1 MLRILVTGANGFIAA
16 HCIARLLQSNLLV
29 RGTVRSAAKA
39 ETTRAALI
47 TAGVDVTNL
56 ELVAVPD
63 LMDAGAMASA
73 MANCDGVL
81 HLASAFT
88 YDAKP
93 GEFEEK
99 LLLPAIRGTT
109 AVCKAAAEHECVK
122 KVVIMSSFAAV
133 YDAAKG
139 PQPGKVYTEED
150 WSPLSY
156 EKGRD
161 ATMVVS
167 IMFYIYPIVRHIM
180 ETGVDCV
187 CK

>member
-1 MLRILVTGANGFIAA
+1 MPRILVTGANGFIAA

-39 ETTRAALI
+39 EATRAALI
-47 TAGVDVTNL
+47 SAGIDVTNL

-63 LMDAGAMASA
+63 LMDAGEMASV
-73 MANCDGVL
+73 MVDCDAVL

-99 LLLPAIRGTT
+99 LLLPAVRGTT
-109 AVCKAAAEHECVK
+109 AVCEAAAEHKCVK
-122 KVVIMSSFAAV
+122 KMVIMSSFAAV

-139 PQPGKVYTEED
+139 LQPGKVYTEED

-156 EKGRD
+156 EEGRD
-161 ATMVVS
+161 ATTVVS
-167 IMFYIYPIVRHIM
+167 HALYIFNFM
-180 ETGVDCV
+180 
-187 CK
+187 

>member
-1 MLRILVTGANGFIAA
+1 MPRILVTGANGFIAA

-39 ETTRAALI
+39 EATRAALI
-47 TAGVDVTNL
+47 SAGIDVTNL

-63 LMDAGAMASA
+63 LMDAGEMAS
-73 MANCDGVL
+73 MMVDCDAVL

-88 YDAKP
+88 YDAKA

-99 LLLPAIRGTT
+99 LLLPAVRGTT
-109 AVCKAAAEHECVK
+109 AVCEAAAEHKCVK
-122 KVVIMSSFAAV
+122 KMVIMSSFAAV

-139 PQPGKVYTEED
+139 LQPGKVYTEED

-156 EKGRD
+156 EEGRD
-161 ATMVVS
+161 ATTVVS
-167 IMFYIYPIVRHIM
+167 HALYIFNFMGHSRNR
-180 ETGVDCV
+180 C
-187 CK
+187 

>member
-1 MLRILVTGANGFIAA
+1 MARTLVTGANGFIGA
-16 HCIARLLQSNLLV
+16 HCIARLLHSGLSV

-39 ETTRAALI
+39 EATRAALI
-47 TAGVDVTNL
+47 SAKIDTKNL
-56 ELVAVPD
+56 ELVVVPD
-63 LMDAGAMASA
+63 PTDARAMAPV
-73 MANCDGVL
+73 MASCDGVL
-81 HLASAFT
+81 HLASAFA

-99 LLLPAIRGTT
+99 LLLPAIRGTN
-109 AVCKAAAEHECVK
+109 AVCEAAAGHECVK

-139 PQPGKVYTEED
+139 PQPGKVCTEED

-156 EKGRD
+156 EEGRD

-167 IMFYIYPIVRHIM
+167 ILPFFFLLLSILRAGYYK
-180 ETGVDCV
+180 GGC
-187 CK
+187 

>member
-1 MLRILVTGANGFIAA
+1 MPRILVTGANGFIAA

-39 ETTRAALI
+39 EATRAALI
-47 TAGVDVTNL
+47 SAGIDVTNL
-56 ELVAVPD
+56 ELVAVPNM
-63 LMDAGAMASA
+63 MDAGAMASV
-73 MANCDGVL
+73 MVDCDGVL

-109 AVCKAAAEHECVK
+109 AACEAAAEHECVK

-139 PQPGKVYTEED
+139 PQPGKVCTEED
-150 WSPLSY
+150 WSPLTY
-156 EKGRD
+156 EDGKD

-167 IMFYIYPIVRHIM
+167 TKLYIPHRAGHYRNR
-180 ETGVDCV
+180 C
-187 CK
+187 

>member
-1 MLRILVTGANGFIAA
+1 MPRILVTGANGFIAA
-16 HCIARLLQSNLLV
+16 HCIARLLQSKLLV
-29 RGTVRSAAKA
+29 RGTVRSAAKVEA
-39 ETTRAALI
+39 TRAALVS
-47 TAGVDVTNL
+47 AGIDVTNM

-63 LMDAGAMASA
+63 LMDTCAMASA
-73 MANCDGVL
+73 MVNCDAVL

-99 LLLPAIRGTT
+99 LLLPAVRGTT
-109 AVCKAAAEHECVK
+109 AVCEAAAEHECVK

-156 EKGRD
+156 EEGRD

-167 IMFYIYPIVRHIM
+167 IMLYIYSIRV
-180 ETGVDCV
+180 TL
-187 CK
+187 

>member
-1 MLRILVTGANGFIAA
+1 MPRILVTGANGFIAA

-39 ETTRAALI
+39 EATRVALVS
-47 TAGVDVTNL
+47 AGIDVTNL
-56 ELVAVPD
+56 DLVAVPD
-63 LMDAGAMASA
+63 LMDTSAMASV
-73 MANCDGVL
+73 MVNCDAVL

-99 LLLPAIRGTT
+99 LLLPAVRGTT
-109 AVCKAAAEHECVK
+109 SVCEAAAGHECVK

-156 EKGRD
+156 EEGRD

-167 IMFYIYPIVRHIM
+167 VMLYIYIP
-180 ETGVDCV
+180 
-187 CK
+187 

>member
-1 MLRILVTGANGFIAA
+1 MPRILVTGANGFIAA

-39 ETTRAALI
+39 EATRAALI
-47 TAGVDVTNL
+47 SAGIDVTNL

-63 LMDAGAMASA
+63 LMDAGEMASV
-73 MANCDGVL
+73 MVDCDAVL

-99 LLLPAIRGTT
+99 LLLPAVRGTT
-109 AVCKAAAEHECVK
+109 AVCEAAAEHKCVK
-122 KVVIMSSFAAV
+122 KMVIMSSFAAV

-139 PQPGKVYTEED
+139 LQPGKVYTEED

-156 EKGRD
+156 EEGRD
-161 ATMVVS
+161 ATTVVS
-167 IMFYIYPIVRHIM
+167 HALYIFNFMGHSRNR
-180 ETGVDCV
+180 C
-187 CK
+187 

>member
-1 MLRILVTGANGFIAA
+1 MPRILVTGANGFIAA

-39 ETTRAALI
+39 EATRAALI
-47 TAGVDVTNL
+47 SAGIDVTNL

-63 LMDAGAMASA
+63 LMDAGEMASV
-73 MANCDGVL
+73 MVDCDAVL

-99 LLLPAIRGTT
+99 LLLPAVRGTT
-109 AVCKAAAEHECVK
+109 AVCEAAAEHKCVK
-122 KVVIMSSFAAV
+122 KMVIMSSFAPV

-139 PQPGKVYTEED
+139 LQPGKVYTEED

-156 EKGRD
+156 EEGRD
-161 ATMVVS
+161 ATTVVS
-167 IMFYIYPIVRHIM
+167 HALYIFNFMGHSRNR
-180 ETGVDCV
+180 C
-187 CK
+187 

>member
-1 MLRILVTGANGFIAA
+1 MPRILVTGANGFIAA
-16 HCIARLLQSNLLV
+16 HCIAHLLQSNLLV

-39 ETTRAALI
+39 EATRAALVS
-47 TAGVDVTNL
+47 AGIDVTNL

-63 LMDAGAMASA
+63 LIDTRAMASA
-73 MANCDGVL
+73 MANCNAVL

-99 LLLPAIRGTT
+99 LLLPAVRGTT
-109 AVCKAAAEHECVK
+109 AVCEAAVEHEYVK

-139 PQPGKVYTEED
+139 AQPGKVYTEED
-150 WSPLSY
+150 WSPLTY
-156 EKGRD
+156 EEGRD

-167 IMFYIYPIVRHIM
+167 IDI
-180 ETGVDCV
+180 
-187 CK
+187 